1 MYFFISRFTYFIFHN
16 QLLIIFLTLLTA
28 LLFYYFNYKKLFH
41 FFLKF
46 VFFYFLI
53 IAIIPSGKILLYF
66 LEKDYFSKLT
76 TSQNVDGIL
85 VLSGYE
91 NVAFS
96 SEYDQLYLG
105 GSTNRLIESIRV
117 YKKFPKAK
125 LLFSG
130 GSGSYISNSLSTEI
144 AEEFYNIY
152 FSDNTKMLFESNS
165 SNTYENI
172 LNSKELVRPDSEEN
186 WIIITSAFHMPRA
199 IGVANRL
206 GWKLIPHPVD
216 YKMSKKSFR
225 QFFTFNILENIYFFQ
240 ISSHEL
246 FGLLVYRLMDRTSNY
261 LK

>member
-16 QLLIIFLTLLTA
+16 QLLIIFLILLTA

-66 LEKDYFSKLT
+66 LEKDYLSKLT
-76 TSQNVDGIL
+76 ISQNIDGIL

-152 FSDNTKMLFESNS
+152 FSDNTKIIFDTKST
-165 SNTYENI
+165 NTYENI
-172 LNSKELVRPDSEEN
+172 LNSKELARPDSE
-186 WIIITSAFHMPRA
+186 
-199 IGVANRL
+199 
-206 GWKLIPHPVD
+206 
-216 YKMSKKSFR
+216 
-225 QFFTFNILENIYFFQ
+225 
-240 ISSHEL
+240 
-246 FGLLVYRLMDRTSNY
+246 
-261 LK
+261 